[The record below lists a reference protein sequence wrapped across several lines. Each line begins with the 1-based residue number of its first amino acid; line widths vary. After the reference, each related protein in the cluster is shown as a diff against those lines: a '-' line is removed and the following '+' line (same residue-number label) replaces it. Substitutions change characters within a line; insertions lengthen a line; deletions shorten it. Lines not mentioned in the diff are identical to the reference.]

1 LPNWLTRP
9 ARALRIARTT
19 TAIREVTVSW
29 NLKGT
34 YFETCSCDLM
44 CPCNMS
50 FDHGATYDYC
60 RVTLVFNITEG
71 EIEGTD
77 VAGLKV
83 AVIADTPKV
92 MTEGNWKLGMF
103 VDENASDEQM
113 EKLAGVLSGQM
124 GGPMAGLA
132 PLVGEVLGVERAPID
147 VVEDGLTHRVKIGD
161 AIDFEIED
169 IVPFGIETG
178 QPVRLVGVFH
188 PVSSEFNAAEAKRS
202 KISAFGIEYEGK
214 TGLSTAEFSWAA

>member
-1 LPNWLTRP
+1 
-9 ARALRIARTT
+9 
-19 TAIREVTVSW
+19 
-29 NLKGT
+29 
-34 YFETCSCDLM
+34 
-44 CPCNMS
+44 
-50 FDHGATYDYC
+50 
-60 RVTLVFNITEG
+60 VTLVFNITEG

-147 VVEDGLTHRVKIGD
+147 VVEDGLTDSVKIGD